1 MQITDH
7 RRLASQLRLLTND
20 AGKASSKD
28 VSALTRLSYIARV
41 GCDDGI
47 RTRDL
52 FIDNDNPSTSTRV
65 AQIDTGKAV
74 NSGVFIKQV
83 DNRYPSTRAV

>member
-20 AGKASSKD
+20 AGKASPKD
-28 VSALTRLSYIARV
+28 VSALPLSYIARV

>member
-7 RRLASQLRLLTND
+7 RRLASQLRP
-20 AGKASSKD
+20 KASSKD